1 MIFVSAVG
9 LVVMV
14 GPQHTYPLV
23 GEHQAELRGQTFAV
37 PRPEIPQVLQYHVRP
52 DELVVVWPPVYMAMH
67 MLLSALFLWSAAK
80 VASANPAIKPVERP
94 ATILTPRIVLKHLGQ
109 GMIGGEA
116 VD

>member
-1 MIFVSAVG
+1 M
-9 LVVMV
+9 L

-23 GEHQAELRGQTFAV
+23 GKDQAELRGQTFAV

-52 DELVVVWPPVYMAMH
+52 DELVVVWSPVYMAMH

-94 ATILTPRIVLKHLGQ
+94 ATILTPREVPGHLWQ
-109 GMIGGEA
+109 GAIGGEA